1 MGIVDRARFALARLL
16 YKAGGLAIVPRW
28 VDTTVLE
35 PSWRALSRDGY
46 QRNASV
52 FACVSVLSFDMAEP
66 PLCLYTPQGEMI
78 DQGQLARLLRRPN
91 GMMSQR
97 ELMQIATVYAAVGGN
112 AYLHIV
118 RDRRGQ
124 PIELWPYHAG
134 QMIPIPNTDPNAP
147 MWIERYDYDDG
158 TSRLY
163 PVPVQDVIHLRWPS
177 VDLSQPWHALPPLAA
192 VAADVDAGNEAIRY
206 IRALLKNDA
215 TPRVV
220 LTTPTGAF
228 LSDET
233 VARMKEQWGE
243 RYGGDQRGSVAVLEE
258 GVTLQRLSLDMSEM
272 AFEALMRVPETHI
285 AAAFRI
291 PPIIAGIGA
300 GLDASTYSN
309 YAEAR
314 QAYTQQTLTP
324 LWAAWSEE
332 IDAALA
338 QPVGLKIAY
347 DLTRVA
353 AMRENQNALSERTI
367 NQWTTGLMTRNEA
380 RRMLGLPEDPS
391 GNVYAMPANLVLIPQ
406 SFEAPEPEEPEE
418 LEEEEMPEDELE
430 DEMDDDPD
438 DDPDKPDDSPD
449 DKDEPEEPEQR
460 AAPVSSI
467 TPAREYV
474 PPQIDDVAMSISRR
488 IRRYLSEQYRRAAD
502 ALRALEPEMA
512 TRALED
518 QLPLDFGDSI
528 AEIMRQFY
536 PLLLER
542 SWDNAVTQIG
552 VDLAFDLEN
561 PRVQETLHLLAL
573 QVRGISDTTREEIR
587 GIVGRMAS
595 EGISYDAAAREIVQL
610 AGIHSEARARTIA
623 VTESARAWTQGSI
636 LAWQESGEVDRMEWS
651 AEPDCCPICRTVQG
665 TVVPLGA
672 PFQGLMPPAHPNC
685 RCALLPVLTDA

>member
-147 MWIERYDYDDG
+147 MWIERYEYDDG

-177 VDLSQPWHALPPLAA
+177 VDLQQPWQALPPLAA

-233 VARMKEQWGE
+233 VSRMKEQWSE

-347 DLTRVA
+347 DLRQVA

-380 RRMLGLPEDPS
+380 RRMLGLPEDPA
-391 GNVYAMPANLVLIPQ
+391 GDVYAMPANLVLIPQ
-406 SFEAPEPEEPEE
+406 SFDAPEPPEP
-418 LEEEEMPEDELE
+418 EMPEAP
-430 DEMDDDPD
+430 DDPD
-438 DDPDKPDDSPD
+438 DDPDDEDEMDD
-449 DKDEPEEPEQR
+449 ELEEPEQR
-460 AAPVSSI
+460 AAPASSV

-474 PPQIDDVAMSISRR
+474 PPQIDDVAMAVSRR
-488 IRRYLSEQYRRAAD
+488 VRRYLSEQYRRAAD

-512 TRALED
+512 TRVLED

-536 PLLLER
+536 PLLIER

-552 VDLAFDLEN
+552 ADLAFDLEN
-561 PRVQETLHLLAL
+561 PKVQETLHLLAL
-573 QVRGISDTTREEIR
+573 QVRGVSDTTRDEIR

-595 EGISYDAAAREIVQL
+595 EGISYQTAAQEIVQL
-610 AGIHSEARARTIA
+610 AGIHSVARARTIA

>member
-1 MGIVDRARFALARLL
+1 
-16 YKAGGLAIVPRW
+16 
-28 VDTTVLE
+28 
-35 PSWRALSRDGY
+35 
-46 QRNASV
+46 
-52 FACVSVLSFDMAEP
+52 
-66 PLCLYTPQGEMI
+66 
-78 DQGQLARLLRRPN
+78 
-91 GMMSQR
+91 
-97 ELMQIATVYAAVGGN
+97 
-112 AYLHIV
+112 
-118 RDRRGQ
+118 
-124 PIELWPYHAG
+124 
-134 QMIPIPNTDPNAP
+134 
-147 MWIERYDYDDG
+147 MWIERYEYDDG

-177 VDLSQPWHALPPLAA
+177 VDLLQPWQALPPLAA

-314 QAYTQQTLTP
+314 QAYTQQTLNP
-324 LWAAWSEE
+324 LWAAWGEE

-347 DLTRVA
+347 DLRHVA

-380 RRMLGLPEDPS
+380 RRMLGLPEDPA
-391 GNVYAMPANLVLIPQ
+391 GDVYAMPANLVLIPQ
-406 SFEAPEPEEPEE
+406 SFDAPEPEEPEE
-418 LEEEEMPEDELE
+418 EEM
-430 DEMDDDPD
+430 PD
-438 DDPDKPDDSPD
+438 DDPDEPDDLD
-449 DKDEPEEPEQR
+449 DLDEPEQR

-552 VDLAFDLEN
+552 IELAFDLEN
-561 PRVQETLHLLAL
+561 PKVQEVLHLLAL
-573 QVRGISDTTREEIR
+573 EVRGVSDTTRDEIR

-595 EGISYDAAAREIVQL
+595 EGISYDAAALEIVQL

-636 LAWQESGEVDRMEWS
+636 LAWTESGEVDRMEWS
-651 AEPDCCPICRTVQG
+651 AEPDCCPICRAVNG
-665 TVVPLGA
+665 TVVPLGS